1 MPSSITRVFILL
13 LSALILL
20 PSLSWAE
27 DDEAATPAIYYQFPK
42 PITINFLNQSN
53 QDVRYLQIKVTLMSH
68 DQEIIDSAT
77 LNLPMLEDALRTLFS
92 EQTMAS
98 VNSVKGRKALKD
110 TTLNTIKAIL
120 KEETGKNNIEGLYF
134 TSFILQ

>member
-1 MPSSITRVFILL
+1 MLSSIIRVFILL
-13 LSALILL
+13 LSGLTLL
-20 PSLSWAE
+20 PSLSWAG
-27 DDEAATPAIYYQFPK
+27 DDDAPAAAIYYQFPK

-68 DQEIIDSAT
+68 DQDIIDSAT
-77 LNLPMLEDALRTLFS
+77 LNLPMLEDALRALFS
-92 EQTMAS
+92 EQTMAT
-98 VNSVKGRKALKD
+98 VNSVKGRRTLKE

-120 KEETGKNNIEGLYF
+120 KEESGKDNLEGLYF